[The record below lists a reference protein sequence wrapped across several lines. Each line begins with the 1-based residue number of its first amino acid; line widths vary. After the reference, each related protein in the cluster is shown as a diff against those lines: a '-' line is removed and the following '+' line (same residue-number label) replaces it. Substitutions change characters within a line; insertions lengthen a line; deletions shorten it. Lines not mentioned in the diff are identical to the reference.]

1 MGPGHCEMSMRE
13 YLVIAKWDNEA
24 RVWVA
29 TSEDIP
35 GLATEA
41 ETFER
46 LVERVTAV
54 APELLTL
61 NNMAPGAGD
70 QLKFQAERRE
80 HFANAA

>member
-1 MGPGHCEMSMRE
+1 MSMRE
-13 YLVIAKWDNEA
+13 FVVIAKWDNEA

-41 ETFER
+41 DTFER

-54 APELLTL
+54 APELLAL
-61 NNMAPGAGD
+61 NHTALGAGD
-70 QLKFQAERRE
+70 ELKFQAERRE
-80 HFANAA
+80 QLADAA

>member
-1 MGPGHCEMSMRE
+1 MSMRT
-13 YLVIAKWDNEA
+13 YVVFAKWDNEA

-29 TSEDIP
+29 HSDDIP

-61 NNMAPGAGD
+61 NNKAPGAGD
-70 QLKFQAERRE
+70 ELRFQAERRE
-80 HFANAA
+80 QLADAA